1 MRVAVLLLP
10 LLLDVASPRS
20 AGTARRNVVSRVEVT
35 RERGR
40 LVVTIVGSRPPN
52 FTSFST
58 AHPPRFVID
67 LFESAFRGV
76 RPRIE
81 VGGDVV
87 TAVETSA
94 ITNGGAAIARVSLAF
109 RREVAQPDVETA
121 GAALRVSVRDPVAAP
136 PLVATAPREEP
147 DAKVRAADAERRAR
161 VEAEQRA
168 RAEAERRAQ
177 AEAEA
182 EAKARAEARARA
194 RVEEE
199 EAARARAV
207 AEARARAEAEQRARA
222 AAERPSRARPDE
234 DAARRLA
241 AARPSRT
248 ARPDQLRGAGA
259 RLHVRELG
267 FRQLEGMSRVFVRLS
282 GPPRFSIGEPSED
295 VVRIELPNTD
305 VQRRNDARRLDTSFF
320 PGAVATVTPRQHGMS
335 VVIEVALKARVR
347 YRQGVDGDTLYVDFD
362 PPGAR

>member
-161 VEAEQRA
+161 VEAE
-168 RAEAERRAQ
+168 RRAQ
-177 AEAEA
+177 AEVEA

-194 RVEEE
+194 EEE

-207 AEARARAEAEQRARA
+207 AEARARDEAVARARAEAEQRARA
-222 AAERPSRARPDE
+222 EAERPSRARPDE

-320 PGAVATVTPRQHGMS
+320 PGAVATVTPRQHGTS